1 MKKYPGNKITT
12 VRLDNIET
20 RKLNDYCKAT
30 GQKKSKVLRNAID
43 KYIKAS
49 CCNLYPVLHPLNSP
63 ANLDGDGI

>member
-1 MKKYPGNKITT
+1 MQKYPGNKITT

-43 KYIKAS
+43 KYIKAGS
-49 CCNLYPVLHPLNSP
+49 ILYPVLHPLNSP
-63 ANLDGDGI
+63 ANLDGEGI